1 MKQLSLNANQTL
13 AERLST
19 TKTVRKSHMDL
30 GRNGRGLIRSGPVPL
45 ARDTAAERD
54 YKGSEILAGE

>member
-1 MKQLSLNANQTL
+1 MK
-13 AERLST
+13 
-19 TKTVRKSHMDL
+19 L
-30 GRNGRGLIRSGPVPL
+30 GRKGNEVIRSGPVPL